1 MRADRLLS
9 LMMLLQARGQMT
21 AQQLARE
28 LEVSERTIYR
38 DVDALSGAGVPIY
51 AERGPEGGYALLDSY
66 RTDLTGLTEDQVR
79 ALFMLTIPAPLAELG
94 VGKELKA
101 AMLKLRAA
109 LPPALRTDG
118 ERVRQRVH
126 LDSVWWFQG
135 QEPLPYLQTLHDAV
149 WQDRRAYITV
159 RQTYGSPVEIE
170 RLVDPYGL
178 VAKAGIWYL
187 VSARNGTVRARR
199 VSRLVNAR
207 LSEELFERPSDFDLG
222 LFWQE
227 WCAEF
232 EGSRPHYPVTARVSP
247 QLAAH
252 LPRLFGPRIHDALAQ
267 APPPDAAGWITLQL
281 SFETLEAARDRV
293 LGLGGAIEVLAPEA
307 LRRSVLDFA
316 RQTVARYVS
325 SPEIA
330 SF

>member
-9 LMMLLQARGQMT
+9 LMMLLQARGRMT

-79 ALFMLTIPAPLAELG
+79 ALFMLTIPAPLADLG
-94 VGKELKA
+94 VSGELKA

-118 ERVRQRVH
+118 ERVRQRIH

-135 QEPLPYLQTLHDAV
+135 EEPLPYLQTLQDAV

-159 RQTYGSPVEIE
+159 RQTYGLPVEIE
-170 RLVDPYGL
+170 WLVDPYGL

-187 VSARNGTVRARR
+187 VCAQKGTVRARR
-199 VSRLVNAR
+199 VSRLVTAR
-207 LSEELFERPSDFDLG
+207 LSDEFSERPAGFDLG
-222 LFWQE
+222 VFWEE
-227 WCAEF
+227 WCAGF
-232 EGSRPHYPVTARVSP
+232 EGGRPHYPVTARISP
-247 QLAAH
+247 QLAPH
-252 LPRLFGPRIHDALAQ
+252 LPRLFGPHMDEALAG
-267 APPPDAAGWITLQL
+267 AAPPDAAGWITLQL

-293 LGLGGAIEVLAPEA
+293 LGLGGAIEVLAPEP
-307 LRRSVLDFA
+307 LRRTVLDFA
-316 RQTVARYVS
+316 QQTVARYAS
-325 SPEIA
+325 SPNTA
-330 SF
+330 SP